1 MNAEELQKAGERMSN
16 LARLFNIREGLTR
29 KDDTLPYRVMHDPIP
44 EGVSKGSYVP
54 QEELDL
60 MLDAYYEARG
70 WNQEGV
76 PGMAKLEELGLTDYA
91 SIIEE
96 GVRE

>member
-1 MNAEELQKAGERMSN
+1 MSN
-16 LARLFNIREGLTR
+16 LARLLNIREGLTR
-29 KDDTLPYRVMHDPIP
+29 KDDTLPYRAMHEPIP

-70 WNQEGV
+70 WTNAGV
-76 PGMAKLEELGLTDYA
+76 PKVEKLQELGLSSYA
-91 SIIEE
+91 DIVANAE
-96 GVRE
+96 